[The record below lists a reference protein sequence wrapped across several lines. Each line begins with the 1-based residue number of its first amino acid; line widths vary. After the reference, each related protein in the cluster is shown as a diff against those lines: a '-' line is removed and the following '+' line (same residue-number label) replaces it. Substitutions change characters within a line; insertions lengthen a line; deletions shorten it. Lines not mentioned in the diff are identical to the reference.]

1 MFIVVSCVIGLAT
14 ALPIDEA
21 ENEEDRDVRCDMGWE
36 VGCDGSDIHSDC
48 LCVSVVEPEDDNAG
62 SLEVEALLV
71 VLATS
76 VDTFGGVCK
85 CLKYG

>member
-1 MFIVVSCVIGLAT
+1 M
-14 ALPIDEA
+14 
-21 ENEEDRDVRCDMGWE
+21 
-36 VGCDGSDIHSDC
+36 HSEC

-62 SLEVEALLV
+62 SLEIEALLV

>member
-14 ALPIDEA
+14 VLPMDEV
-21 ENEEDRDVRCDMGWE
+21 ENEEDRDVRCDMGLE
-36 VGCDGSDIHSDC
+36 VGCDGGDTHSDW
-48 LCVSVVEPEDDNAG
+48 LCVSVVELEDDNAG
-62 SLEVEALLV
+62 FLEVVALLV
-71 VLATS
+71 VLATP